1 MTSMIDRIGRAL
13 VIAPHPD
20 DEVLGCGGVMALLGD
35 RGVDTH
41 VAIVTEGR
49 APAYT
54 AAHLAQL
61 VKETE
66 AAHAI
71 LATTE
76 IHYLGLPAAA
86 LDQVAHA
93 GLNHMLASLIVELA
107 PDTVFVPF
115 GGDVHRDHQ
124 LVFASA
130 LVAVRPAG
138 PTYPVRLLAYET
150 LSETNWNAPGV
161 TPGFTPNVFIDVA
174 EGLERKLAAFSAYAS
189 QVRAFPSERSIEA
202 LTALARLRG
211 ACVHRT
217 AAEAFMLLRE
227 VG

>member
-1 MTSMIDRIGRAL
+1 MSLIDRIERAL

-20 DEVLGCGGVMALLGD
+20 DEVLGCGGVLALLAD

-49 APAYT
+49 PPAYT
-54 AAHLAQL
+54 ETHLAQL
-61 VKETE
+61 KKETQ

-71 LATTE
+71 LGTSGL
-76 IHYLGLPAAA
+76 HYLGLPAAA

-93 GLNHMLASLIVELA
+93 ALNHLLASLIAEVRPA
-107 PDTVFVPF
+107 TVFVPF
-115 GGDVHRDHQ
+115 SGDVHRDHQ

-138 PTYPVRLLAYET
+138 PAYPIRLLAYET

-161 TPGFTPNVFIDVA
+161 TPAFVPNVFIDIA
-174 EGLERKLAAFSAYAS
+174 AGLDRKLAAFSAYVS
-189 QVRAFPSERSIEA
+189 QVRTFPSERSIEA
-202 LTALARLRG
+202 LTALAKLRG